1 VTPAQVLDRARA
13 RDLAALTA
21 DTGAVADAV
30 RAFVEAGDATSALE
44 VVGRGWRVW
53 TATGKVDEG
62 ASAAATALDATGATD
77 QTWRARALYGDGVIA
92 FRAGDSVRSRARNE
106 ELLELAR
113 RSGDARGEADALT
126 GLARLALRE
135 GDYAEVV
142 RLAREGLERARAAGD
157 AEAEGAPLHLEAA
170 GTRLQGH
177 FAEAKTLY
185 LESLELNERIGN
197 GAVVA
202 MEHHNLGWVEVHLG
216 DADAAE
222 RWFRERDADSSPD
235 AYVDAWRDLNRSAVA
250 LLRGDAAEA
259 RRRYDAGVAA
269 LQALGVVLDPDD
281 AFERDWL
288 ASSLSERAC

>member
-1 VTPAQVLDRARA
+1 MSPAEVLERARA
-13 RDLAALTA
+13 RDLAALSA
-21 DTGAVADAV
+21 DIPAVANAV
-30 RAFVEAGDATSALE
+30 RAFVETGDTTSALE
-44 VVGRGWRVW
+44 VVGRAWRVW
-53 TATGKVDEG
+53 TASGKVDEG
-62 ASAAATALDATGATD
+62 ATAAATALDAEGATD
-77 QTWRARALYGDGVIA
+77 PTWRARALYGDGVIA
-92 FRAGDSVRSRARNE
+92 FRAGDAQRSRARNE

-142 RLAREGLERARAAGD
+142 RLAREGRERARAAGD

-170 GTRLQGH
+170 GTRLQGRY
-177 FAEAKTLY
+177 AEAKTLY
-185 LESLELNERIGN
+185 LESLQLNKKIGN

-202 MEHHNLGWVEVHLG
+202 MEKHNLGWVEVHLG

-222 RWFRERDADSSPD
+222 RWFRERDADSSSD
-235 AYVDAWRDLNRSAVA
+235 AYGDAWRDLNQSAVA
-250 LLRGDAAEA
+250 VLRGDWAEA

-269 LQALGVVLDPDD
+269 LQALDVVLDPDD
-281 AFERDWL
+281 VFERDWL